1 MAELRPLEFIKKY
14 PSTNNHYIKTKD
26 VLFNPQNPVNPDSEP
41 GVKDKFQITIIL
53 KTKTSFLILKIL

>member
-26 VLFNPQNPVNPDSEP
+26 VLFNPKNPVNPDSEP

>member
-26 VLFNPQNPVNPDSEP
+26 VLFNPQNSVNPDSEP

-53 KTKTSFLILKIL
+53 KTKTSFLILKIM

>member
-1 MAELRPLEFIKKY
+1 MAWLSPLEFIQKY

>member
-26 VLFNPQNPVNPDSEP
+26 VLFNPQNSVNPDSEP
-41 GVKDKFQITIIL
+41 GVKDKFQITIMI
-53 KTKTSFLILKIL
+53 